1 MTNRIAPSRLV
12 LLTQFVIEGYEF
24 QRIEAEYSLPLHI
37 SQCKYFAW
45 AAAESWNSAP
55 QKAAISKL
63 RQANRISS

>member
-24 QRIEAEYSLPLHI
+24 QRIEAEYSSPL
-37 SQCKYFAW
+37 SQRKEFFAV
-45 AAAESWNSAP
+45 P
-55 QKAAISKL
+55 QSLRSSSKAAISKL